1 MQFTALVKVE
11 ASYAIAVL
19 VTAVVLLL
27 AWAWR
32 NRIEQQARTA
42 PEASESVPHWK
53 PGVGKSRGRGK
64 PPPAGSYT
72 VFHTDIADVASVA
85 GSSADTWEL
94 CSEPAGS
101 EPVELVSAPRRPR
114 KSRQDVP
121 EENTQ
126 PPRRQEREEVQV
138 ARPGSTHLNLE
149 VCTVTQLK
157 AWLRSKKLK
166 VSGNKAEL
174 IARIQAF
181 QAQMEVSPVAP
192 CFHSRTV
199 SGANQ
204 HAAWKKCA
212 ACGMMTE
219 RTMKLLG
226 APTQYFVGLDGAEPT
241 HMPA

>member
-101 EPVELVSAPRRPR
+101 EP
-114 KSRQDVP
+114 
-121 EENTQ
+121 EEDTQ

-212 ACGMMTE
+212 ACGIMTE